1 MKNNPKIT
9 AFEDL
14 IAWKKG
20 QDLAVLVYNE
30 FKNSKDYG
38 FKDQICRASVSV
50 SNNIAEGFDRSTKK
64 EFSRFLYIAKG
75 SCAEVRSMMY
85 LATRLGYSSTETTT
99 KIQNLT
105 EEIAKIIRGLLN
117 VLNTEN

>member
-50 SNNIAEGFDRSTKK
+50 SNNIAEGFDRNTKK

-85 LATRLGYSSTETTT
+85 LAIRLDYSSTETTT
-99 KIQNLT
+99 RIQNLT
-105 EEIAKIIRGLLN
+105 EEIAKIIRGLLK